1 MPCLCT
7 SRVPTRG
14 TARKRQRTQ
23 QPRDNKKPKQ
33 SRATMH
39 VSLAFFL
46 SKMIAILERTLI
58 KKYTTKG
65 LFRVENKKGGSSGV
79 ASLKK
84 DGNTVGISS
93 GKAEVFYSHF
103 LSVLTK
109 DQVTSSTHEYPR
121 CPNIRVGRNFFKA
134 SNLIRTRR
142 NILTIT
148 QEDGIT
154 HRTSFD
160 THLPDFT

>member
-1 MPCLCT
+1 MFPTYMLKFNILSSAMTLKNASKYDREILMPCLQT
-7 SRVPTRG
+7 SRVPTHG
-14 TARKRQRTQ
+14 TAMKRQRTQ

-46 SKMIAILERTLI
+46 SKMSAILERTLI

-65 LFRVENKKGGSSGV
+65 LFRVENKKGDSSGV

-84 DGNTVGISS
+84 DGNTVGISR
-93 GKAEVFYSHF
+93 GKAEVFNSHF

-121 CPNIRVGRNFFKA
+121 CPQHPSR
-134 SNLIRTRR
+134 
-142 NILTIT
+142 
-148 QEDGIT
+148 
-154 HRTSFD
+154 
-160 THLPDFT
+160 